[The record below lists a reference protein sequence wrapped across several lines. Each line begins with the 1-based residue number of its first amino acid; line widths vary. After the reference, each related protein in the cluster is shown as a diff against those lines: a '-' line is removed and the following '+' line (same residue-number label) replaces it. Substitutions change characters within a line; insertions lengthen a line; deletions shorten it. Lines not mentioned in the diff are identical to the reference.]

1 MADQNK
7 NKRLQIII
15 GIVLG
20 VAIIALLV
28 LFLPPVITLMQTGAV
43 SPQITVPDR
52 TSEDDQKSISE
63 ELEKLLQ
70 NDGFMDTF
78 SCFYYPG
85 SEVQSYRSIGET
97 GDFLYFILEVDQ
109 DFSQVEEFYRN
120 KKVQSI
126 WTQSQFY
133 EKSLFDAELQF
144 LEDADTLNTSK
155 YTYHSTDQDKIVNVL
170 ISSMD
175 AHTQIMVM
183 YWEP

>member
-1 MADQNK
+1 M
-7 NKRLQIII
+7 II

-20 VAIIALLV
+20 VAIIALLI
-28 LFLPPVITLMQTGAV
+28 LFLPPVITLMQTDAA
-43 SPQITVPDR
+43 SPQVTVTDSP
-52 TSEDDQKSISE
+52 SEDDQESISE
-63 ELEKLLQ
+63 ELEMLLQ
-70 NDGFMDTF
+70 NDRFMDTF

-85 SEVQSYRSIGET
+85 SVVQSYRSMGQSA
-97 GDFLYFILEVDQ
+97 DFLYFILEVDQ

-126 WTQSQFY
+126 WAQSQFY

-144 LEDADTLNTSK
+144 LEDADPPNTSK

-175 AHTQIMVM
+175 GHTQIMVM